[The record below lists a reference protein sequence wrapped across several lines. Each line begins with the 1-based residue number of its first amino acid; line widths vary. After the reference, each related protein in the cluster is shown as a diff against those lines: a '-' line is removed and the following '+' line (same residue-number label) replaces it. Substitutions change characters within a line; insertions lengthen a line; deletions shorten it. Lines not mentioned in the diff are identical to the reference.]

1 MRGEKAN
8 RLTWQAE
15 SSSLLVSGL
24 TTTAKDAEDLDVVAA
39 NCRYDGSS
47 AIVFQAI
54 ETRNPVGVMVA

>member
-1 MRGEKAN
+1 
-8 RLTWQAE
+8 
-15 SSSLLVSGL
+15 LLVSGL

-39 NCRYDGSS
+39 NCDMMAAPSFINRPTDVKS

>member
-1 MRGEKAN
+1 LRGEKAN
-8 RLTWQAE
+8 RLIWLAE
-15 SSSLLVSGL
+15 SSLLVSGP